1 MMGSDFIEKAAPTF
15 RKSWD
20 RARTALA
27 TADLFTKAPSSAPRT
42 AAAEIIGTA
51 QLEVGDRLTVEAQ
64 DGALVARRGNR
75 DVARF
80 TNPAPALVQAV
91 EQSCGVAKGM
101 VEQVHGLAGVAEIS
115 LC

>member
-1 MMGSDFIEKAAPTF
+1 MGSDFIEKATPTF

-27 TADLFTKAPSSAPRT
+27 TADLFTNSPSSAPRT
-42 AAAEIIGTA
+42 AAAEIIGKA

-91 EQSCGVAKGM
+91 EQSCGVAKGT
-101 VEQVHGLAGVAEIS
+101 VEQVHDLAGVAEIS